1 MASLLKTIVMSNA
14 EIEKNNSERS
24 ILIGSPLTIPF
35 NGLETGILSRANTT
49 PNQYGIIAGQVKL
62 NFAEIASSI
71 QHISSVLQIHYG
83 VQPGVVVGLFLP
95 RSQWIPLAMAAILK
109 AGGAFVVFE
118 PTAPEARLS
127 YMLQDSDV
135 KLLLVTNETKFK
147 VPKSES
153 IIVDLVSLTQ
163 QKVDDLSLASNIDPN
178 ELAYIVYTSG
188 STGEPKG
195 VSIQRHAV
203 TNLIYALEQILY
215 KPLGSQVRELLSAS
229 FIFDA
234 AIQQCLSCLVTGNEI
249 HMINDIIR
257 SDPALFLKYI
267 RDHDIEIINVVTPFL
282 LALIDRGLAEDPP
295 PSLKHIVTGG
305 EAIHPALIER
315 LYAHEASS
323 HLTVT
328 NMYGPAENC
337 TDSTYFPITSK
348 FTSVEGKV
356 PIGYPLPNTRVYVLN
371 EKQEPVPP
379 NTIGDIYVAGA
390 GLAKGYLNQPEL
402 TKKSFLPDPL
412 YPNERVYRTGDL
424 GYIAPE
430 GWLLFVGRSDEQ
442 IKIRGYRVEL
452 GEISATL
459 LRLTGVKEAA
469 VIAQKNKIDTALVA
483 FIATNDNVDSNMA
496 RTFLTERLP
505 DYMIPNQIQVLDRL
519 PHNQNG
525 KIDLKVLETMI
536 LEQQSTTKIVPP
548 TNNIESIVLEIWQE
562 VLGTQVKSITD
573 DFFLLGGHS
582 LKAAQITGR
591 IHKHLN
597 INLSIADIYHQRCV
611 REIAVLIQEKK
622 TTPLNLIPQ
631 VEDQPDYPL
640 SHAQQ
645 RLWLLCQMEGGSKA
659 YNVPLVWDVSSV
671 DIPRLAEA
679 LTLIVHRHEALRTGF
694 MTVDGEPKQFIVSP
708 EEICIL
714 PTVHDLTAA
723 SDAII
728 QAETLTTCEANT
740 TFHLE
745 APPLLRLVILK
756 LPGNTWRLLLTF
768 HHLVIDGWSLMILF
782 DEINQAYKQL
792 CDGSYPKLPPVLLQY
807 KDYAVWHTKQN
818 YEPSIAY
825 WLKQLANVPPEL
837 PLPIDS
843 EDKTKQFYGN
853 TVRRIITS
861 SLVKDLEELAQN
873 YGITLAS
880 LILSL
885 FLLLLFKLTKQFD
898 ICVGMG
904 AAGRTHPQLER
915 LVGLMVNILPIRVQI
930 TDSMTFVELAGMIAK
945 ITAEA
950 LNHQAA
956 PLDEIIRQL
965 NPSRRPGRQPLFN
978 VLFAFQS
985 FEEVMPTNQTALLLD
1000 SRQLEQI
1007 FFDTAKFDLTLFVN
1021 RRDENLLLSLEYCT
1035 SCLRSQTCHRL
1046 LNMLEQL
1053 ANHVVLQE
1061 KQL

>member
-1 MASLLKTIVMSNA
+1 MSNV
-14 EIEKNNSERS
+14 EIEENHSKRS
-24 ILIGSPLTIPF
+24 ILIGSPLTISL
-35 NGLETGILSRANTT
+35 NGLETEIISRANTT

-62 NFAEIASSI
+62 NFAEIASSVR
-71 QHISSVLQIHYG
+71 HISSILQTHYG
-83 VQPGVVVGLFLP
+83 VKPGVVIGLFLP

-109 AGGAFVVFE
+109 AGGAFVVFD

-127 YMLQDSDV
+127 YMLQDSEV
-135 KLLLVTNETKFK
+135 KLLLVTNETKFQ
-147 VPKSES
+147 VPKSAS
-153 IIVDLVSLTQ
+153 IIVDIVRLTQ
-163 QKVDDLSLASNIDPN
+163 QKVDDLSLTSNIDPN

-215 KPLGSQVRELLSAS
+215 KPLGNQVRELLSAS

-234 AIQQCLSCLVTGNEI
+234 AIQQCLSCLITGNEI
-249 HMINDIIR
+249 HIVNDIIR

-305 EAIHPALIER
+305 EAVHPALIER
-315 LYAHEASS
+315 LYAHKASS

-371 EKQEPVPP
+371 EKQEPVLP

-402 TKKSFLPDPL
+402 TKRSFLADPL

-424 GYIAPE
+424 GYISPE

-459 LRLTGVKEAA
+459 LHLTGVKEAA
-469 VIAQKNKIDTALVA
+469 VIAQKNKMDTALVA
-483 FIATNDNVDSNMA
+483 FIATDDEVDSKMA

-505 DYMIPNQIQVLDRL
+505 DYMIPNQIRVLDRL

-548 TNNIESIVLEIWQE
+548 TNKIESIVLEIWQE
-562 VLGTQVKSITD
+562 VLGTQVQSITD

-591 IHKHLN
+591 IHKHLS
-597 INLSIADIYHQRCV
+597 INLSIADIYNRRCV

-631 VEDQPDYPL
+631 VEDRPDYPL
-640 SHAQQ
+640 SHAQK
-645 RLWLLCQMEGGSKA
+645 RLWLLCQMEAGSKA

-671 DIPRLAEA
+671 DILRLAEA

-694 MTVDGEPKQFIVSP
+694 MTVDGEPKQFILSP
-708 EEICIL
+708 EEISIF
-714 PTVHDLTAA
+714 PTVHDLTGA

-728 QAETLTTCEANT
+728 QAETLTTCEANI
-740 TFHLE
+740 TFQLE
-745 APPLLRLVILK
+745 APPLLRLVVLK

-837 PLPIDS
+837 TLPIDS
-843 EDKTKQFYGN
+843 EDETKQFHGS
-853 TVRRIITS
+853 TVQRIIS
-861 SLVKDLEELAQN
+861 ASLVKDLEELAQN

-930 TDSMTFVELAGMIAK
+930 TDSMTFALLAGTIAQ

-965 NPSRRPGRQPLFN
+965 NPSRRPDRQPLFN

-985 FEEVMPTNQTALLLD
+985 FEEVMPTNQTDSLLD

-1021 RRDENLLLSLEYCT
+1021 QRDENLLLSLEYRT

-1061 KQL
+1061 KQ